1 MLGVSGAPVA
11 VPMPAQNAP
20 QSHSKIAIPEA
31 RNQQFGAEIS
41 NLGGSGGP
49 EGAWAWSWV
58 LLGSP
63 GGSWRAAGGLPGAS
77 RGAPGSL
84 PGGSRASRGGLG
96 GDLGRSREAL
106 GALLGGSRGV
116 LGGSREVL
124 GASWEGS
131 REVLSIPGAPRP
143 PRRPMLDRFGA
154 DLGSNLGPGTYENSV
169 FSEGFCGFS

>member
-1 MLGVSGAPVA
+1 
-11 VPMPAQNAP
+11 MPAQNAP
-20 QSHSKIAIPEA
+20 QSHSKFAKKK
-31 RNQQFGAEIS
+31 
-41 NLGGSGGP
+41 LGSRAVPKGPGGGP
-49 EGAWAWSWV
+49 GMSWV
-58 LLGSP
+58 LLGSRSP
-63 GGSWRAAGGLPGAS
+63 GGSWRDLKGSRGVPDGSRGRPGMSRDVPGGLLGS
-77 RGAPGSL
+77 PGSL